1 MSAREKLSENV
12 KPLAS
17 RLRQGELLSTDC
29 PSRKVLMHV
38 TSRWGVLV
46 LLVLLDGMH
55 RFSELRRKVGGVS
68 EKMLSQTLQLLE
80 GDGFLQRKSLPVMP
94 PHVEYTLTPL
104 GREVAEH
111 VSGLGEWIEVNLPRI
126 MLARRQGT
134 SKSAS
139 RMHASK

>member
-1 MSAREKLSENV
+1 
-12 KPLAS
+12 
-17 RLRQGELLSTDC
+17 
-29 PSRKVLMHV
+29 
-38 TSRWGVLV
+38 
-46 LLVLLDGMH
+46 
-55 RFSELRRKVGGVS
+55 
-68 EKMLSQTLQLLE
+68 
-80 GDGFLQRKSLPVMP
+80 MP